1 MKIAGIVR
9 SEAGHDKGSCFFVVG
24 EEGEYLY
31 LADGKTRK
39 AAAPKRK
46 KTKHVSFLEESR
58 TPLAEKIRQGESV
71 TNKEIKRT
79 LARWRASATS

>member
-1 MKIAGIVR
+1 MKIASIVR
-9 SEAGHDKGSCFFVVG
+9 SEAGHDKGACFFVVG
-24 EEGEYLY
+24 EEGEYLR

-46 KTKHVSFLEESR
+46 KAKHVTFLEESR

-71 TNKEIKRT
+71 TDKALRRT
-79 LARWRASATS
+79 LAQWRASATT